1 MTHAAPD
8 ARFWDAIAEDYARKP
23 LPNPE
28 ATARKLDVVRTLLRP
43 TDRLLD
49 LGCGTGTILLE
60 LAPHVAEAHGVDLSP
75 GMIAIANRKADAAG
89 ARNITFR
96 AQAAGGLDDVPD
108 GTYDQVLAFN
118 LLHLVD
124 DPAALTRSIFRVL
137 RPGGSFASS
146 TACMGGR
153 WFPPYFLLLPV
164 MRLLGKAPPVTMLT
178 LAELRAALTGAGFEA
193 IEAPEVGAAADHVF
207 LTARKPG

>member
-75 GMIAIANRKADAAG
+75 GMIAIASRKATAAG
-89 ARNITFR
+89 VENVTFR
-96 AQAAGGLDDVPD
+96 AQAAGGGASD
-108 GTYDQVLAFN
+108 GARGGEGA
-118 LLHLVD
+118 
-124 DPAALTRSIFRVL
+124 PRALTRH
-137 RPGGSFASS
+137 PG
-146 TACMGGR
+146 
-153 WFPPYFLLLPV
+153 
-164 MRLLGKAPPVTMLT
+164 
-178 LAELRAALTGAGFEA
+178 LRAVRNT
-193 IEAPEVGAAADHVF
+193 
-207 LTARKPG
+207 